1 MMNDRSSSR
10 GGNAT
15 NYVDP
20 KAVSAAL
27 TTTLELAARAVDFS
41 MAILHILDDE
51 NQYVLAAHGVHGAI
65 GTVTPRQNTT
75 CREVVDTGRPL
86 VIADATNST
95 INESLLDPLRKAG
108 LRTYVG
114 VPLFSREH
122 TAIGTLCLT
131 DTEVRELD
139 VDDLTLLQKYARVL
153 EEQLELQRD
162 REVTAGVYPLD
173 EIITGLQRGE
183 IRPYFQAIVDPRTR
197 RMHGYEAL
205 CRWMHPTDGLL
216 PPSRFLPAVRDTDIM
231 LDIDLSVMRIAMTVM
246 AGSSDTVLHV
256 NVDGAHLIRP
266 ARLHLLLDAVAEG
279 ALPPERLCLELVE
292 SATLDDTEAI
302 EAISAL
308 RALGTHIVIDDV
320 GRGWSSLSRMI
331 TWPIDGFKIDASL
344 TAGLGTDVVDHLLS
358 GLISHAAANNL
369 SVIAE
374 GIETPEQVTSLVAL
388 HCPLAQGYHFQ
399 VPQPYPIALRAGD
412 VTERI

>member
-1 MMNDRSSSR
+1 MNDRSSSR
-10 GGNAT
+10 GGNAA

-20 KAVSAAL
+20 NAVSAAL
-27 TTTLELAARAVDFS
+27 TTTLELAARAVGYPI
-41 MAILHILDDE
+41 ALLHILDDE
-51 NQYVLAAHGVHGAI
+51 NQYVLASHGIRGAD
-65 GTVTPRQNTT
+65 GVVTRRQATT
-75 CREVVDTGRPL
+75 CREVVDTGQPL
-86 VIADATNST
+86 VITDATEST
-95 INESLLDPLRKAG
+95 IDDSLLDPLRRAG

-131 DTEVRELD
+131 DTEPHELD
-139 VDDLTLLQKYARVL
+139 ADGLTLLQKYARVL

-197 RMHGYEAL
+197 RTHGYEAL
-205 CRWMHPTDGLL
+205 CRWVHPTDGLL

-231 LDIDLSVMRIAMTVM
+231 LDIDLSVMRTAMTVM
-246 AGSSDTVLHV
+246 AGSADTVLHV
-256 NVDGAHLIRP
+256 NIDGAHLIRP
-266 ARLHLLLDAVAEG
+266 ARLQLLRDAVSEG
-279 ALPPERLCLELVE
+279 ALPAERLCLELVE
-292 SATLDDTEAI
+292 SATLDDDPAI

-358 GLISHAAANNL
+358 GLITHAEANDL

-399 VPQPYPIALRAGD
+399 IPQPYPIALRTAEQ
-412 VTERI
+412 TESI